1 MAEENFIVAYDIQNA
16 GSAMPA
22 AYGQEGP
29 KAVPGHTESLVGN
42 FEAEGKNSSSGANA
56 AKSGLYIHQGSNL
69 VQCKMV
75 ELRAKTAA
83 EAVEITRQ
91 LFAQNAGGERT
102 VIKPNETNFQVI
114 L

>member
-1 MAEENFIVAYDIQNA
+1 MAEEKFIVAFDIQHA
-16 GSAMPA
+16 GMPMPA
-22 AYGQEGP
+22 AYAEAP

-42 FEAEGKNSSSGANA
+42 VEVEGKNSSSGANA
-56 AKSGLYIHQGSNL
+56 AKSGLYIHQGSNI

-75 ELRAKTAA
+75 ELAAKTAA
-83 EAVEITRQ
+83 EAVEITRL
-91 LFAQNAGGERT
+91 LFANNPGGERT